1 MRRGK
6 YGTLIVLY
14 PRFSFAV
21 YLDSGSNEKK
31 KNYALIR
38 SVLDDALNGYVFN
51 EGLMD
56 RPHLFL
62 GKNVFRHKT
71 EFPCTKQAP
80 GGEMEAWYL
89 IQHMQDY
96 VKDQQ
101 RLQYPSALEIWCNGI
116 SDWDDATIR
125 QNFGRIQQTIARI
138 IYRDVLDRDGIFY
151 NGAGGPRSND
161 EILRCIVDHGDVRPF
176 NSLEGAL
183 PFPPLPKPKK

>member
-14 PRFSFAV
+14 PRESFAI

-31 KNYALIR
+31 KNYALIKN
-38 SVLDDALNGYVFN
+38 VLDDALNGYVLN

-56 RPHLFL
+56 RPNLFL
-62 GKNVFRHKT
+62 GKHVFKHKT

-80 GGEMEAWYL
+80 SGEMEAWYL

-101 RLQYPSALEIWCNGI
+101 RLQFPSALERWCNGI
-116 SDWDDATIR
+116 SDWTDAQIR
-125 QNFGRIQQTIARI
+125 QNFDRIQQSIARI

-151 NGAGGPRSND
+151 YDLGGPPPND
-161 EILRCIVDHGDVRPF
+161 EILQRIIDQGDVRP
-176 NSLEGAL
+176 
-183 PFPPLPKPKK
+183 